1 MGFAIPTHILAI
13 MDRLEDRGYEAWA
26 VGGCIRDSLLGAAVH
41 DWDLCTNALPQ
52 ETAQVFHDCRLV
64 LAGLKHGTVGV
75 VTEHEV
81 VEITTFRSEGD
92 YTDNRHPGW
101 VRFETNIK
109 ADLARRDFTVNAM
122 AYRPRCGLADPFG
135 GQEDLKNRILRTVG
149 QPEARFQ
156 EDGLRILRG
165 VRFAARF
172 GLTPEPQTLNAMCSL
187 APLLALQARERVFSE
202 LCGYLPHAKVKD
214 LTLFAPVLAEAIPEL
229 KPLCGFQQ
237 HNPHHIYDVYTHTAH
252 VVEGV
257 PPALPLRWAALLH
270 DIGKPRTFKLDEDGV
285 GHFKNHAYVGSKMA
299 WEILTQLHAPTALRE
314 EVRTLVAFHSLTRD
328 MSQYPQD
335 RPIRRVLRRLGEPT
349 LRNLIALDRADDGGK
364 GTPADPAPFDRFE
377 AHLNAILAQHPCL
390 KVSDLALGGK
400 ELIATGI
407 PQGPMLG
414 KILNRLL
421 KEVGD
426 GILENDPQILCSRA
440 LTLWEEIEPC
450 TKQSK

>member
-1 MGFAIPTHILAI
+1 MDFAIPTHILAI
-13 MDRLEDRGYEAWA
+13 MDRLEDHGYEAWA
-26 VGGCIRDSLLGAAVH
+26 VGGCIRDSILGVSVH

-52 ETAQVFHDCRLV
+52 ETAQVFCDHRLV
-64 LAGLKHGTVGV
+64 LAGQKHGTTGV
-75 VTEHEV
+75 VTEHGV

-101 VRFETNIK
+101 VRFESHIE

-135 GQEDLKNRILRTVG
+135 GQSDLKNQILRTVG

-172 GLTPEPQTLNAMCSL
+172 GLTPEPKTLQAMCDL

-202 LCGYLPHAKVKD
+202 LCGYLPHAKVQD
-214 LTLFAPVLAEAIPEL
+214 LLLFAPVLGEAVPAL
-229 KPLCGFQQ
+229 KPLYGFLQ

-257 PPALPLRWAALLH
+257 PPTLPLRWAALLH
-270 DIGKPRTFKLDEDGV
+270 DIGKPQTFTLDQEGI

-299 WEILTQLHAPTALRE
+299 WEILTELHAPTALRE
-314 EVRTLVAFHSLTRD
+314 EVRNLVAFHSLTRD
-328 MSQYPQD
+328 MARYPQD
-335 RPIRRVLRRLGEPT
+335 KPIRRVLRRLGETT

-364 GTPADPAPFDRFE
+364 GTCSDPAPFDRFE
-377 AHLNAILAQHPCL
+377 EHLNQILAQHPCL
-390 KVSDLALGGK
+390 TISDLALGGK
-400 ELIATGI
+400 ELMAAGI
-407 PQGPMLG
+407 PQGP
-414 KILNRLL
+414 ILRKLLHRLL
-421 KEVGD
+421 AEVGD

-440 LTLWEEIEPC
+440 LALWKEIEPC
-450 TKQSK
+450 TNQNK